1 MDEASSCC
9 NFHWTLVNCPAI
21 YFFTLLRSN
30 AFTFALEWEVNGHWT
45 LIQNL
50 QYEVQANIRQQAA
63 VSRISGARP
72 QAHRSYRQVQARKRR
87 GSSKFSDWVA
97 LTTYYTIANQV
108 TWKWK

>member
-9 NFHWTLVNCPAI
+9 NFHWKLVNCPAI

-50 QYEVQANIRQQAA
+50 QYEVQAKQLSPAFREHLSAHKLPAHIARSKPENDVGAA
-63 VSRISGARP
+63 NSPTGLP
-72 QAHRSYRQVQARKRR
+72 
-87 GSSKFSDWVA
+87 
-97 LTTYYTIANQV
+97 
-108 TWKWK
+108 